1 MTSSQTD
8 DRVSVKTKFF
18 FGIGASADN
27 AINWIFNVLAF
38 FYYQQILGLS
48 GALAGT
54 AVAIAICADAVTD
67 PLVGSISDRFKSKYG
82 RRHPFLFFAPIPL
95 AIAIFLIFNPPASF
109 VESQMAMF
117 AWFTVFTVLLRTFQT
132 IFAIP
137 LLAMGAELSTNYI
150 ERSKIMSYESLFGLY
165 GYVFMHLVAII
176 GIFGMLYGGDGGR
189 LYQPAY
195 TPVVLLCCAFV
206 IITIFACAYG
216 TRDQIPKLKQ
226 REVDA
231 GPPGAKVFFGDIWSV
246 LQNRNYRALLFGLF
260 FLAVTAGTHETLGIY
275 MATFFWELNANQW
288 GFLII
293 GNIIGTHVAFFL
305 APAIHRKFDKRW
317 AIFWGCF
324 FFAIFWSSATTLKLL
339 GIGPDVATWNAV
351 IFIGSIGIFN
361 VFAGV
366 VLTISVMSAL
376 ADIADEHE
384 LLTGQRQEGIFYA
397 ARTFFSKAMNAFGH
411 IVAGFAIDFY
421 IKLPPKSEPGEVA
434 EDVLFRLGIVDGP
447 FAMFFGIVAA
457 FVYLGYKID
466 KKRYREIRMK
476 LDRYH
481 ETIPSGGVN
490 G

>member
-1 MTSSQTD
+1 MSDTQATD
-8 DRVSVKTKFF
+8 HVAFRTKFS
-18 FGIGASADN
+18 FGLGASADN

-67 PLVGSISDRFKSKYG
+67 PLVGSISDRFRSKYG

-95 AIAIFLIFNPPASF
+95 AISIFLIFNPPESF

-176 GIFGMLYGGDGGR
+176 GIFGMLYEGDGGR

-195 TPVVLLCCAFV
+195 TPVVLVCCAFV
-206 IITIFACAYG
+206 IITILACAYG
-216 TRDQIPKLKQ
+216 TRDQIPTLKQ
-226 REVDA
+226 REGVS
-231 GPPGAKVFFGDIWSV
+231 GRPGVLSFFHDIWSV
-246 LQNRNYRALLFGLF
+246 LKNRNYRALLFGLF

-288 GFLII
+288 GLLII
-293 GNIIGTHVAFFL
+293 GNIIGTHVAFFF

-317 AIFWGCF
+317 SIFWGAL
-324 FFAIFWSSATTLKLL
+324 FFAIFWSTATTLKLL

-351 IFIGSIGIFN
+351 IFIGCIGIFN
-361 VFAGV
+361 VFSGV

-384 LLTGQRQEGIFYA
+384 LLTGRRQEGIFYA

-421 IKLPPKSEPGEVA
+421 IKLPPQSEPGQVPA
-434 EDVLFRLGIVDGP
+434 DVLFRLGIVDGP
-447 FAMFFGIVAA
+447 FAMFWGIVAA

-466 KKRYREIRMK
+466 KKRYREIRK
-476 LDRYH
+476 QLEQRA
-481 ETIPSGGVN
+481 EAALQTP
-490 G
+490 

>member
-1 MTSSQTD
+1 MSDTQATD
-8 DRVSVKTKFF
+8 HVAFRTKFS
-18 FGIGASADN
+18 FGLGASADN

-67 PLVGSISDRFKSKYG
+67 PLVGSISDRFRSKYG
-82 RRHPFLFFAPIPL
+82 RRHPFLFAAPIPL
-95 AIAIFLIFNPPASF
+95 AISIFLIFNPPESF

-176 GIFGMLYGGDGGR
+176 GIFGMLYEGDGGR

-195 TPVVLLCCAFV
+195 TPVVLVCCAFV

-216 TRDQIPKLKQ
+216 TRDQIPTLKQ
-226 REVDA
+226 RE
-231 GPPGAKVFFGDIWSV
+231 GSSGRPGVLFFFHDIWSV
-246 LQNRNYRALLFGLF
+246 LKNRNYRALLFGLF

-288 GFLII
+288 GLLII
-293 GNIIGTHVAFFL
+293 GNIIGTHVAFFF

-317 AIFWGCF
+317 SIFWGCL
-324 FFAIFWSSATTLKLL
+324 FFAVFWSTATTLKLL

-351 IFIGSIGIFN
+351 IFIGCIGIFN
-361 VFAGV
+361 VFSGV
-366 VLTISVMSAL
+366 LLTISVMSAL

-384 LLTGQRQEGIFYA
+384 LLTGRRQEGIFYA

-421 IKLPPKSEPGEVA
+421 IKLPPQSEPGEVPA
-434 EDVLFRLGIVDGP
+434 DVIFRLGIVDGP
-447 FAMFFGIVAA
+447 FAMFWGIVAA

-466 KKRYREIRMK
+466 RKRYREIRK
-476 LDRYH
+476 QLEQRA
-481 ETIPSGGVN
+481 EAALQTP
-490 G
+490 

>member
-1 MTSSQTD
+1 VAF
-8 DRVSVKTKFF
+8 RTKFS

-48 GALAGT
+48 GSLAGT

-67 PLVGSISDRFKSKYG
+67 PLVGSISDRFRSKYG
-82 RRHPFLFFAPIPL
+82 RRHPFLFSAPIPL
-95 AIAIFLIFNPPASF
+95 AISIFLIFNPP
-109 VESQMAMF
+109 ESLLGSQLAMF

-132 IFAIP
+132 VFAIP

-176 GIFGMLYGGDGGR
+176 GIFGMLYEGEGGR

-195 TPVVLLCCAFV
+195 TPVVLVCCAFV
-206 IITIFACAYG
+206 IITILACAYG
-216 TRDQIPKLKQ
+216 TRDQIPTLKQ
-226 REVDA
+226 REGSS
-231 GPPGAKVFFGDIWSV
+231 GPPGAKEFFVDIWSV
-246 LQNRNYRALLFGLF
+246 LRNRNYRALLLGLF

-275 MATFFWELNANQW
+275 MATFFWELSANQW
-288 GFLII
+288 GLLII
-293 GNIIGTHVAFFL
+293 GNIVGTHVAFFF
-305 APAIHRKFDKRW
+305 APGIHRKFDKRW
-317 AIFWGCF
+317 AIFWGCL

-339 GIGPDVATWNAV
+339 GVGPDVATWNAV
-351 IFIGSIGIFN
+351 IFIGSIGILN
-361 VFAGV
+361 VFSGV

-384 LLTGQRQEGIFYA
+384 LMTGRRQEGIFYA

-421 IKLPPKSEPGEVA
+421 IKLPPQSEPGEVPA
-434 EDVLFRLGIVDGP
+434 DVLFRLGIVDGP
-447 FAMFFGIVAA
+447 FAMFWGLVAA

-466 KKRYREIRMK
+466 KKRYREIRK
-476 LDRYH
+476 ELEQRAAAAAK
-481 ETIPSGGVN
+481 IS
-490 G
+490 

>member
-1 MTSSQTD
+1 MSDTQATD
-8 DRVSVKTKFF
+8 HVAFRTKFS
-18 FGIGASADN
+18 FGLGASADN

-67 PLVGSISDRFKSKYG
+67 PLVGSISDRFRSKYG

-95 AIAIFLIFNPPASF
+95 AISIFLIFNPPESF
-109 VESQMAMF
+109 VDSQLAMF

-176 GIFGMLYGGDGGR
+176 GIFGMLYEGDGGR

-195 TPVVLLCCAFV
+195 TPVVLVCCAFV
-206 IITIFACAYG
+206 IITILACAYG
-216 TRDQIPKLKQ
+216 TRDQIPTLKQ
-226 REVDA
+226 REGVS
-231 GPPGAKVFFGDIWSV
+231 GRPGVLSFFHDIWSV
-246 LQNRNYRALLFGLF
+246 LKNRNYRALLFGLF

-288 GFLII
+288 GLLII
-293 GNIIGTHVAFFL
+293 GNIIGTHVAFFF

-317 AIFWGCF
+317 SIFWGAL
-324 FFAIFWSSATTLKLL
+324 FFAIFWSTATTLKLL

-351 IFIGSIGIFN
+351 IFIGCIGIFN
-361 VFAGV
+361 VFSGV

-384 LLTGQRQEGIFYA
+384 LLTGRRQEGIFYA

-421 IKLPPKSEPGEVA
+421 IKLPPQSEPGEVPA
-434 EDVLFRLGIVDGP
+434 DVIFRLGIVDGP
-447 FAMFFGIVAA
+447 FAMFWGIVAA

-466 KKRYREIRMK
+466 KKRYREIRK
-476 LDRYH
+476 QLEQRA
-481 ETIPSGGVN
+481 EAALQTP
-490 G
+490 